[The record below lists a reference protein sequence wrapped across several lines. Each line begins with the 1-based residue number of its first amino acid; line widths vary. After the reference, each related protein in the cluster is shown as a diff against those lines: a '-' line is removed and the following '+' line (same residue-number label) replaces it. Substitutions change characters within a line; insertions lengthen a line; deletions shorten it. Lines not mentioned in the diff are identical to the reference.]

1 MKRRLSLTLS
11 LVLFLQASY
20 LLAQTPETFFEFSC
34 PTAQANAALLTE
46 DKNYA
51 KETEAFEQ
59 FYQTYAQEVTN
70 RATKSNV
77 VYTIP
82 TVVHIVHSCA
92 GLGTINNPSDEQITA
107 IMEEVNERFRQTHES
122 SKSYSN
128 PNYGADSEIELC
140 LANVDPDGN
149 YTTGILHHADGEN
162 HIGDYFQ
169 LRNAYAVNYR
179 WDRTKYYNIFI
190 ATNLTDAGGV
200 FVGGSGA
207 DFVIIDA
214 VGFNPSLICH
224 ETGHYFSLRHTF
236 QSGCGNSNCLASG
249 DFVCDTPPKS
259 STGYGGGTCNAP
271 SNSCSDDEHDTA
283 TYNPYRSVS
292 IGGMGDQV
300 DMFENYM
307 DYTSDCWDAFTEG
320 QKVRMH
326 ANIEASRMS
335 QVAHAAIACGTVVAI
350 TNDVAIQKVTA
361 SVINC
366 AGSFTPS
373 VEFQNRGTNTLT
385 STTIRVT
392 NANTTKTLNWTGNL
406 APGASTSVG
415 FSSISLVA
423 GVNTI
428 TATASTPNG
437 NSDGFN
443 DNNSACTTVAFPS
456 ATGLDLPF
464 EDDFSACAP
473 NPFYYYENDD
483 EVNWSISNYSNP
495 AGLSD
500 CQDCFARVLGFATPA
515 GDAQI
520 CLPKLDFSTA
530 SAPKIQFNLGHI
542 PRYAFITNTLRMK
555 VSSDCGTATTVWEAS
570 ALELATNTSGDYS
583 NGVYLYPNCSEM
595 LTFEVDL
602 SAFAN
607 STNVEICFEA
617 AGRWYSPLIIDDI
630 KVDDIATKKLA
641 LKTML
646 SGPYDTNT
654 GLMDAQLRT
663 LNNFPLSE
671 PYSKMGYTFA
681 GNGGG
686 ETIDE
691 SVLYPND
698 ENAIVDWIIV
708 EIRDPNTPTTVVSS
722 RAALIQSDGDIVDT
736 DGISALDITNVVSG
750 DYYIAIRHRNHLGAM
765 SLVTID

>member
-1 MKRRLSLTLS
+1 MKRRLSLNTIV
-11 LVLFLQASY
+11 VLFLQIGN
-20 LLAQTPETFFEFSC
+20 LLAQTPETVFEFSC
-34 PTAQANAALLTE
+34 PTSQANAALLVE

-51 KETEAFEQ
+51 KQSEAFEQ
-59 FYQTYAQEVTN
+59 FYQVYAQTPPAR
-70 RATKSNV
+70 RAKSSA

-92 GLGTINNPSDEQITA
+92 NLGTVNNPSDEQIRT
-107 IMEEVNERFRQTHES
+107 IMDEVNQRLRQTHATANT
-122 SKSYSN
+122 YSN
-128 PNYGADSEIELC
+128 PSYGVDAEIELC

-149 YTTGILHHADGEN
+149 YTTGIMHHADGEN
-162 HIGDYFQ
+162 HIGNFYQ
-169 LRNAYAVNYR
+169 LRNAYVANYR
-179 WDRTKYYNIFI
+179 WDITKYYNIFI
-190 ATNLTDAGGV
+190 ATNLTDASGV

-214 VGFNPSLICH
+214 AGFTPGLILH

-259 STGYGGGTCNAP
+259 GTGYSGGTCGAP
-271 SNSCSDDEHDTA
+271 ANSCSDDENDTA
-283 TYNPYRSVS
+283 TYNPYRPTS
-292 IGGMGDQV
+292 IGGMGDQD

-335 QVAHAAIACGTVVAI
+335 QVAYAAIACGTVSSPSH
-350 TNDVAIQKVTA
+350 DVAVVRVTTNLT
-361 SVINC
+361 NC
-366 AGSFTPS
+366 AGTFTPS
-373 VEFQNRGTNTLT
+373 VEFQNNGTSNLT

-415 FSSISLVA
+415 LSSIGLVA
-423 GVNTI
+423 GINTV
-428 TATASTPNG
+428 TATASSPNG
-437 NSDGFN
+437 TSDGF
-443 DNNSACTTVAFPS
+443 DGNNSACSTIAFPS

-464 EDDFSACAP
+464 EDDFNACAP
-473 NPFYYYENDD
+473 NPYYYYENDD

-495 AGLSD
+495 SGLSD

-515 GDAQI
+515 GQAQF
-520 CLPKLDFSTA
+520 CLPKFDFSTA

-542 PRYAFITNTLRMK
+542 PRYTFITNTLRMK
-555 VSSDCGTATTVWEAS
+555 VSSDCGAATTVWEVS
-570 ALELATNTSGDYS
+570 ALELATNASGDYS
-583 NGVYLYPNCSEM
+583 NGVYMYPNCSEM
-595 LTFEVDL
+595 LSFEADL
-602 SAFAN
+602 SEFAN

-617 AGRWYSPLIIDDI
+617 DGRWYSPLVIDDI
-630 KVDDIATKKLA
+630 KVDDLATKKLA

-671 PYSKMGYTFA
+671 PYSKMGYKFE

-686 ETIDE
+686 ETIDQ

-708 EIRDPNTPTTVVSS
+708 EIRDANTPTTIVSS
-722 RAALIQSDGDIVDT
+722 RAALLQSDGDIVDT

-750 DYYIAIRHRNHLGAM
+750 NYYIAIRHRNHLGAM
-765 SLVTID
+765 SLVTIN